1 MKLSRLVYYSQRN
14 PSASL
19 DLKQI
24 IQSCHRNNT
33 PMNITGMLHFS
44 GTSFL
49 QVLEGGRAEIS
60 STYHRIATDPRHT
73 NIILMTCTDVGER
86 LFPTWSMGLHEGKAQ
101 ETRDIF
107 LRYFAT
113 SEINPENVDVDSL
126 LDVMQDLAA
135 EL

>member
-14 PSASL
+14 PSAAL

-24 IQSCHRNNT
+24 IQSCHRNNA

-44 GTSFL
+44 GTAFL
-49 QVLEGGRAEIS
+49 QVLEGGRAEVS
-60 STYHRIATDPRHT
+60 ATYHRIAADPRHN
-73 NIILMTCTDVGER
+73 NIILISCSDVSER
-86 LFPTWSMGLHEGKAQ
+86 LFPTWSMGLHEGKAK

-113 SEINPENVDVDSL
+113 SEINPESVDVDSL